1 MMLKFLC
8 VHLLIFLT
16 CIVDDLTN
24 LLKEIMQEARNITNA
39 EKCSVFLMESDV
51 NELVAKVFD
60 GDIASDEVSCTD
72 GSSFTCITMYATADK
87 SDSVNFFNRPLICI
101 TVLQH
106 KLTHILI

>member
-1 MMLKFLC
+1 MLKFLC

-60 GDIASDEVSCTD
+60 GDIASDEVSLHRE
-72 GSSFTCITMYATADK
+72 
-87 SDSVNFFNRPLICI
+87 FFIHLHYNVCFG
-101 TVLQH
+101 H
-106 KLTHILI
+106 C

>member
-1 MMLKFLC
+1 MYI
-8 VHLLIFLT
+8 LLIFLT

-72 GSSFTCITMYATADK
+72 SSSFTCITMYASAIFKNTADQ
-87 SDSVNFFNRPLICI
+87 SDSVNFFNIPLICI
-101 TVLQH
+101 TVLQRE
-106 KLTHILI
+106 LTHILI

>member
-1 MMLKFLC
+1 MYI
-8 VHLLIFLT
+8 LLIFLT

-72 GSSFTCITMYATADK
+72 SSCIALHLHLHYN
-87 SDSVNFFNRPLICI
+87 VCFGHC
-101 TVLQH
+101 
-106 KLTHILI
+106 